1 MGKTTERT
9 DSERTTGDRN
19 TTSSRGRGRRALGR
33 AFVLVAPVVLGFGL
47 SQGACSSE
55 ADPGTNDASTTQT
68 DANGT
73 AETSVVADAGGTDT
87 STSDGS
93 LDASD
98 AAADTSTSDGSFD
111 ASDATAD
118 SAVDATVDAMVD
130 AGPPEVRFVGRWDT
144 RLAGTPRAAYPGSR
158 VVARFDGTEVSV
170 TLGNTT
176 GFAGGP
182 SRYDVFVDDVL
193 QPAQLVTQTGTRTY
207 PLATGLAPGVH
218 KIELYKRTEGNLG
231 VTTFMGFSFG
241 AGQLLAP
248 PPASAHKIEFVSDST
263 IDGYGV
269 EGAGPNC
276 PAGTLEASHSA
287 RKGLAGLVTSDL
299 SADAIMVAYS
309 GKGLWQNSYRPDT
322 ETMGVLYPRTLPDDA
337 TSLWDFSRFVP
348 DVVVVSLGG
357 SDYSKVGPADD
368 PAPLA
373 QFTQKYDDLYGMI
386 RTYAPDAHV
395 FLTIYAQIK
404 DVYPP
409 NYFARTNLNN
419 AINQVIANHP
429 GDTKVYKFV
438 WNESVPSQETG
449 CQYHG
454 GPALQRSL
462 ADALVPVIKA
472 KTGW

>member
-1 MGKTTERT
+1 
-9 DSERTTGDRN
+9 
-19 TTSSRGRGRRALGR
+19 
-33 AFVLVAPVVLGFGL
+33 VLAAPLVLGLGL
-47 SQGACSSE
+47 SQGACSSD
-55 ADPGTNDASTTQT
+55 ADPGTNDASTTPT
-68 DANGT
+68 DANPT
-73 AETSVVADAGGTDT
+73 SDTSVVVEAGTDT
-87 STSDGS
+87 STSDGAS
-93 LDASD
+93 ASD
-98 AAADTSTSDGSFD
+98 ASADTSTSDASVD
-111 ASDATAD
+111 ASDAAVD
-118 SAVDATVDAMVD
+118 ASVDATVDAAVD

-144 RLAGTPRAAYPGSR
+144 RLVGTPRAAYPGSR
-158 VVARFDGTEVSV
+158 IVARFDGTEVSV
-170 TLGNTT
+170 TMGNTT

-182 SRYDVFVDDVL
+182 SRYDVLVDDVL
-193 QPAQLVTQTGTRTY
+193 QPTQLVTQTGTRTY

-248 PPASAHKIEFVSDST
+248 PPPSAHKIEFVSDST

-299 SADAIMVAYS
+299 SADAIMVSYS

-357 SDYSKVGPADD
+357 SDYDKVGAADD

-386 RTYAPDAHV
+386 RTYAPNAHV

-404 DVYPP
+404 DVYPT

-419 AINQVIANHP
+419 AIDQVIANHP
-429 GDTKVYKFV
+429 GDKVYKFA
-438 WNESVPSQETG
+438 WTESVPSQETG

-454 GPALQRSL
+454 GPALQRSM
-462 ADALVPVIKA
+462 ADAIVPVIKA